1 MLTLIT
7 GSLLMLSSSGF
18 SFIRSTCCDRLMSSD
33 ISQESANV
41 LHEPVQPLEHAAIT
55 AELHTDWFA
64 LHETLF
70 NLPSDVNRTLALAVS
85 TFQLPASIVNFL
97 SGNVR
102 SKLVTSV
109 LISPQPAAALRH
121 RTATARRKVRYI
133 IRTSRLS
140 RI

>member
-33 ISQESANV
+33 ISHASAVV
-41 LHEPVQPLEHAAIT
+41 LHVPVQPLGHAAVT

-64 LHETLF
+64 LHDTGLS
-70 NLPSDVNRTLALAVS
+70 LPSVVNRMLALAVS

-102 SKLVTSV
+102 SKLVTSE

-121 RTATARRKVRYI
+121 RTATARRRVR
-133 IRTSRLS
+133 
-140 RI
+140 